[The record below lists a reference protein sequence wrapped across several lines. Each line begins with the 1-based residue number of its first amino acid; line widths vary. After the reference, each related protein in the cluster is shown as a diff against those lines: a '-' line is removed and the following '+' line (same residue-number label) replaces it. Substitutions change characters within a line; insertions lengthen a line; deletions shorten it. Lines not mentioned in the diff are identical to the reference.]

1 MFERIFYWPDGCW
14 CRPSEFGKMSHKSDD
29 FGLVEVSLAM
39 SDEQIDTLVDE
50 LVLF

>member
-1 MFERIFYWPDGCW
+1 
-14 CRPSEFGKMSHKSDD
+14 MSHKSDD

-39 SDEQIDTLVDE
+39 SDEQINTLVDE